1 MGETGTEE
9 PGGNP
14 GLGLNTTH
22 LLFQEE
28 IFQDDSTKEPWCG
41 STERTG
47 APTISSCEPSTHKD
61 EPESMFHSVNQIL
74 LLLKMIRLSDLH
86 NNQTDV

>member
-1 MGETGTEE
+1 MGETGTEEEE

-28 IFQDDSTKEPWCG
+28 IFQDDLTKEPWCG

-47 APTISSCEPSTHKD
+47 APTISSCEPWLITTYKT
-61 EPESMFHSVNQIL
+61 EPESIA
-74 LLLKMIRLSDLH
+74 
-86 NNQTDV
+86 